1 MSLDEDQW
9 ENLLND
15 LKSKEP
21 DELTDEMKAQ
31 LAEAQKAQKEKLK
44 RYIQKNPSKEE
55 KKKIKEQE
63 RKEKEKE
70 RREKEKEKKK
80 TEKEKRTKKD
90 ETPGTPG
97 KITNRKNSAD
107 TPKTSNS
114 GK

>member
-9 ENLLND
+9 ETLLNE

-31 LAEAQKAQKEKLK
+31 LAEAELKKEKLK
-44 RYIQKNPSKEE
+44 NYIQKNPSKAQ
-55 KKKIKEQE
+55 KKKLQEKE
-63 RKEKEKE
+63 RKEKEREK
-70 RREKEKEKKK
+70 REKEKEKKK
-80 TEKEKRTKKD
+80 SEKERRNKKD
-90 ETPGTPG
+90 ETSGTPG
-97 KITNRKNSAD
+97 RVTNRKSSAD